1 MKFREVP
8 LKLHSQ
14 YYSLQGG
21 TAKLVPQIVQQR
33 LGQQSGSGQVQ
44 VVGAGQPQVQVVQQ
58 LGTQGQVVHQVRAQY
73 TFMWTFHR

>member
-1 MKFREVP
+1 M
-8 LKLHSQ
+8 
-14 YYSLQGG
+14 QGG

-58 LGTQGQVVHQVRAQY
+58 LGTQGQVVHQVRAH
-73 TFMWTFHR
+73 TPSCGPFFVRL